1 MKKAILLFIILTINF
16 SAKAMCGW
24 SGISVWPS
32 QKNISANSI
41 FIIEGYGQ
49 SQELIKQLNKKNKI
63 YLKCNSEIIPIKV
76 IRILEGQKRLTQAI
90 LKPERVLLSGKTYEL
105 HIDSL
110 GDIDKSEYEVVKWTV
125 NSVNDNEKPV
135 WNCEPKY
142 KTQKYVSYGCGPE
155 RYVYFCGSY
164 KDISPTVIYAK
175 VFDKKNKTS
184 SDYFITSEENI
195 ISIGHGMCAGEFS
208 FDDESNYEVQF
219 GLMDASG
226 NENLELT
233 SPIHFSSPTEDNQ
246 SYVAFNC
253 NCNDK
258 SNLLIYCFLVLGLIV
273 LILLV
278 SIKLYK
284 RKK

>member
-1 MKKAILLFIILTINF
+1 MLRF
-16 SAKAMCGW
+16 
-24 SGISVWPS
+24 
-32 QKNISANSI
+32 
-41 FIIEGYGQ
+41 
-49 SQELIKQLNKKNKI
+49 LI
-63 YLKCNSEIIPIKV
+63 
-76 IRILEGQKRLTQAI
+76 
-90 LKPERVLLSGKTYEL
+90 
-105 HIDSL
+105 
-110 GDIDKSEYEVVKWTV
+110 
-125 NSVNDNEKPV
+125 
-135 WNCEPKY
+135 
-142 KTQKYVSYGCGPE
+142 
-155 RYVYFCGSY
+155 
-164 KDISPTVIYAK
+164 
-175 VFDKKNKTS
+175 KKNKTS
-184 SDYFITSEENI
+184 SDYFITSEDNK

-246 SYVAFNC
+246 SDVEFSC

-258 SNLLIYCFLVLGLIV
+258 SNLLIYCFFVLGLIV